1 VQELPLA
8 QDLPDVGSLMN
19 TELSF
24 AFAVVAA
31 VAAAAPVAAA
41 ADGLGQQLRALQN
54 DLPKFPDFPCG

>member
-1 VQELPLA
+1 M
-8 QDLPDVGSLMN
+8 S

-31 VAAAAPVAAA
+31 AAATAPVAGA

-54 DLPKFPDFPCG
+54 DVPKFPHFSCG

>member
-8 QDLPDVGSLMN
+8 QDLPDVGSLMS

-31 VAAAAPVAAA
+31 AAATAPVAGA

-54 DLPKFPDFPCG
+54 DVPKFLHFSCG